1 MFSTSSRRKTNRKN
15 CTQNILRRI
24 PRALYYFTFYRLL
37 RFTFQWREN
46 VCAHNADRGSER
58 TNWLFLSLFCSERN
72 VLFPF
77 LNTFNKLVAIHWL
90 LTYCV
95 SANSIIV
102 LLLVGWSELQQ
113 KPIWFRWIS
122 QRITKLF
129 LVIAFPELRTNTIPV
144 VARRERSFSAFG
156 IDLIVFC
163 LHSHSTRIFARTD
176 KNKSQQFPSEFL
188 VLSDSFSSFALLTT
202 LTFRAPGEVE
212 QIDSMVSLSLARVRN
227 PLFSSR
233 LIFAAIVL
241 LISTVIHFSVSLFWH
256 SS

>member
-1 MFSTSSRRKTNRKN
+1 MRYSRYRVGKKRTEKKN

-37 RFTFQWREN
+37 RFTFHMKEKR

-58 TNWLFLSLFCSERN
+58 INWLFLSLFCLERHN

-95 SANSIIV
+95 SANSII
-102 LLLVGWSELQQ
+102 LLLFVGWFELQQ

-129 LVIAFPELRTNTIPV
+129 LVIAFSELRTNTIPV
-144 VARRERSFSAFG
+144 VARRERSFSDFFVSIRLFSVVFAFEF
-156 IDLIVFC
+156 DAY
-163 LHSHSTRIFARTD
+163 FART
-176 KNKSQQFPSEFL
+176 E
-188 VLSDSFSSFALLTT
+188 
-202 LTFRAPGEVE
+202 
-212 QIDSMVSLSLARVRN
+212 
-227 PLFSSR
+227 
-233 LIFAAIVL
+233 
-241 LISTVIHFSVSLFWH
+241 
-256 SS
+256 